1 MATGMP
7 SFWRDDALPF
17 LELRSVARGHGV
29 CYTRHAHE
37 TFSIGAITEGSTRYL
52 NGRVSQLVGPGT
64 VVLMNPGDMHACNPT
79 DAQAWSYSMLHVDA
93 TWLACI
99 QDELGYSVD
108 GRFRPFAETA
118 TTALFG
124 GLQALHAV
132 LVDDGASQL
141 EKQGAAIGFF
151 SGMLASLAPGQVA
164 APAADP
170 RLARAAEFINDNFS
184 LDLSLAEISA
194 AAGLS
199 PAHFIRS
206 FKRRFGMTPH
216 AYLVNRRI
224 QVGRSQL
231 KRGLPIAEV
240 ASNAGF
246 ADQAHFQRAFK
257 RHVAAT
263 PGQYRR
269 ALAPAGR

>member
-7 SFWRDDALPF
+7 SFWRDEALPF
-17 LELRSVARGHGV
+17 LELRSVANGQGV

-37 TFSIGAITEGSTRYL
+37 TFSIGAITQGSTRYL
-52 NGRVSQLVGPGT
+52 NGRASQLVGPGT
-64 VVLMNPGDMHACNPT
+64 VVLMNPGDMHACNPQ
-79 DAQAWSYSMLHVDA
+79 DAQAWSYSMFHVDA
-93 TWLACI
+93 AWLAGI

-108 GRFRPFAETA
+108 GSFRPFAETA

-132 LVDDGASQL
+132 LVDEGAGQL
-141 EKQGAAIGFF
+141 EKHGAVLGFF
-151 SGMLASLAPGQVA
+151 SGMLASLAPGQLT
-164 APAADP
+164 APVADP

-184 LDLSLAEISA
+184 CELSLAEISA

-206 FKRRFGMTPH
+206 FKRRFGMTPQ

-224 QVGRSQL
+224 QVGRAQL
-231 KRGLPIAEV
+231 RRGLPIAEV
-240 ASNAGF
+240 SSNAGF
-246 ADQAHFQRAFK
+246 VDQAHFQRAFK

-269 ALAPAGR
+269 VLAPAGR